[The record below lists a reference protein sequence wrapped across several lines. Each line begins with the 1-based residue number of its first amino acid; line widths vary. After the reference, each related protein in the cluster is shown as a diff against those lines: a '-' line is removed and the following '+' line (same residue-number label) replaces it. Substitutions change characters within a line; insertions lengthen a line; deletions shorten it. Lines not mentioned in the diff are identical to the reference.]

1 LITGLINMALLGK
14 QKAAMLLMSLD
25 TLTAVEL
32 LKGLDAEEIQEIA
45 IELARIDA
53 SKQKDLKEQA
63 RIAREFCNTLQ
74 REEDQKFSVRA
85 FINEMLINV
94 LGKDKAEQ
102 IQTEVRKAT
111 EQKDLFVDI
120 RQASTDEL
128 VLALESEHPQTIAVV
143 LSELPPKK
151 SQEVLSLMNE
161 QTRLKAVCKM
171 TSPELMSSGVRQRM
185 AATITQR
192 LKSFKGETL
201 VQRPE
206 QTLRKLAIVLN
217 GMEKEMRDPMLAEIA
232 KNDEETAAMIRRLMI
247 TWEDIPSVADRS
259 LQEALR
265 SVDSSKL
272 AIALYGA
279 DEEIAQKIRANIS
292 ERALAMLDEEMS
304 LMQEPLEKEVLEARE
319 EVVRPLREA
328 NEEGTLRVKGR

>member
-1 LITGLINMALLGK
+1 MPLAGK

-53 SKQKDLKEQA
+53 LGKRDAKEQA
-63 RIAREFCNTLQ
+63 RIVQEFYNSLQ
-74 REEDQKFSVRA
+74 RQQNQRFSVRA
-85 FINEMLINV
+85 FLNEMLVNI
-94 LGKDKAEQ
+94 LDKEKVEQ
-102 IQTEVRKAT
+102 IQTEVKKAT
-111 EQKDLFVDI
+111 EQKDLFLDI

-128 VLALESEHPQTIAVV
+128 VLALDGEHPQTVAVV
-143 LSELPPKK
+143 LSELAPKK
-151 SQEVLSLMNE
+151 SQEVLSLLSE
-161 QTRLKAVCKM
+161 GTRLKAVCKM
-171 TSPELMSSGVRQRM
+171 TNPELMSNRVKQQM
-185 AATITQR
+185 ASTITQR

-201 VQRPE
+201 VERPE
-206 QTLRKLAIVLN
+206 QTLRKLALVLS
-217 GMEKEMRDPMLAEIA
+217 GLERDMRDPMLAEIA
-232 KNDEETAAMIRRLMI
+232 KNDEETASMIKRLMI

-265 SVDSSKL
+265 SVNSGKL
-272 AIALYGA
+272 AVALFGA
-279 DEEIAQKIRANIS
+279 DEEISQKIRSNIS
-292 ERALAMLDEEMS
+292 ERGLAKLEEEIS